1 MRLDISLVNH
11 QNKPKQKHLN
21 DSGTQRVNKTL
32 LWVRSIDSQC
42 FIWQECLLG
51 ITLQI
56 FRSPQADMD
65 MDSMNSSRVVKGLA
79 CQAAKW

>member
-11 QNKPKQKHLN
+11 RNKPKQKHLN
-21 DSGTQRVNKTL
+21 DSGIQLVNKTL

-51 ITLQI
+51 STVQI
-56 FRSPQADMD
+56 FGSPQAD